1 MIFYKLLTCGLL
13 LYSVN
18 IFAVPLSFLL
28 SESQNM
34 PKAQWHQ
41 LESENFRIYYPK
53 NALDIAKYS
62 LYAAESSYS
71 YLSLL
76 LGVYLPNDSIS
87 QLESQKDRSI
97 LASTDKFV
105 YILGNR
111 AEGSGFAN
119 PVTLNI
125 EAQMLFS
132 RKASFFQHELV
143 HRLMYEH
150 NQFKIGPLGR
160 IWSLAMLPAWWIE
173 GLAEYLTESIGT
185 IETDALERH
194 MALQSNW
201 PSWDRLHSLYNADED
216 AILKG
221 YVVSGR
227 FLGWLFSK
235 TKQKDLYEI
244 HKNIFSKTIT
254 FPFYNAIDAWV
265 FENFQKD
272 SKQLYIEFQNEK
284 RDFWKNYINGLPE
297 LAYENEQFSSGHD
310 IIFPTIVFENKAI
323 FSRLVS
329 NYSVYS
335 GSFYVK
341 DFSEKSETRIPFNYI
356 GSSIFS
362 ASSLTDGVILTAVLN
377 KYDNFTMGHDVSII
391 KFKNKLSEISEKNII
406 DNQILKLSSKENP
419 ILIKQIFN
427 YLDNNFFI
435 VAVQNGNT
443 LIYHYDYKKNNIK
456 FLKKFLFPETV
467 KFINNYSNLNLQ
479 KNCGSFILFK
489 DFEKT
494 AIDNIC
500 ADGNYFNLV
509 KENYFII
516 KDAYILKNGIIRILA
531 KRDKLLS
538 LIDYTPKKQSSFRL
552 LISEIID
559 SIVPWDPDPE
569 KFLGAWVYKDN
580 KYFFKKIDIY
590 KSTENYKNWLKDK
603 DDSDF
608 LKSTQEF
615 NDFKP
620 RFVEIFNNK
629 KEYFLIKDQEIIS
642 NYLKLTQ
649 EKSESDYHNFLFK
662 ENETEAFQKIADYN
676 NRFLFAYPYAMPY
689 FLGGPTIGLFSIPY
703 MDEMERYYFQLFAGY
718 NFYLDSFNASLTY
731 VNNEI
736 FNGLNISLFAE
747 PFFNG
752 YYLVNKSDNGEI
764 KRYKYYNYL
773 NKVGVSFLARRF
785 FRPLSSNFESSLS
798 VYQLLPFN
806 SNDNTP
812 PSDIGAQNALI
823 INAAGELSFDI
834 FNTGFYLTKTKQKY
848 ENWLLWRTRMSL
860 GASKSYSI
868 GKTKNSLGQNI
879 DNLDFYNLN
888 TNINSSIALFEHRF
902 SIIGGVSTT
911 QGKSLLN
918 IKEIYSPFQ
927 NYILGSTTSL
937 NFVSYPIYSN
947 GTFLSLK
954 TGSWSYYSSLIYDFP
969 IFSKFEKKFLI
980 SFIDN
985 LKGFVSLNHGGVS
998 LQNNLSSWDSI
1009 TSANIGSSI
1018 RVDIKGVQFFPT
1030 IIYSQAISQENNWS
1044 LLFQFKFSNFL

>member
-1 MIFYKLLTCGLL
+1 MIYKLLICGLL
-13 LYSVN
+13 FYTVN

-34 PKAQWHQ
+34 PNAQWHQ
-41 LESENFRIYYPK
+41 LESKNFRIYYPK

-62 LYAAESSYS
+62 LYSSEMSYS

-76 LGVYLPNDSIS
+76 LGVYLPNDAIS
-87 QLESQKDRSI
+87 QLESQKERSI
-97 LASTDKFV
+97 LSSTEKIV

-111 AEGSGFAN
+111 AEGPGFAN

-132 RKASFFQHELV
+132 RNASFFQHELV

-194 MALQSNW
+194 MALHNNW

-227 FLGWLFSK
+227 FLGWLLSK

-254 FPFYNAIDAWV
+254 FPYYNAIDAWM

-272 SKQLYIEFQNEK
+272 SEQLYLEFQNE
-284 RDFWKNYINGLPE
+284 RREFWKNYINGLPK
-297 LAYENEQFSSGHD
+297 LSYENDKFSSGHD

-329 NYSVYS
+329 RYSVYS
-335 GSFYVK
+335 GSFYIK
-341 DFSEKSETRIPFNYI
+341 DFSEKSENRIPFDYI
-356 GSSIFS
+356 GSSAFS
-362 ASSLTDGVILTAVLN
+362 VTSLTDGVILTAALN
-377 KYDNFTMGHDVSII
+377 KYDNFSMGHDISII
-391 KFKNKLSEISEKNII
+391 KFKDKLSKISEKNIT
-406 DNQILKLSSKENP
+406 DTQILKLSSNENP
-419 ILIKQIFN
+419 IVIKQIFN
-427 YLDNNFFI
+427 YMGNKFFI

-443 LIYHYDYKKNNIK
+443 LIYHYDYSINNIK
-456 FLKKFLFPETV
+456 FLKSFAFPDTV

-494 AIDNIC
+494 SIESIC
-500 ADGNYFNLV
+500 EDGKYLNLV
-509 KENYFII
+509 KEKYFSI

-531 KRDKLLS
+531 RRDKLLS
-538 LIDYTPKKQSSFRL
+538 LIDYTPQMQSSSQF
-552 LISEIID
+552 LISERID
-559 SIVPWDPDPE
+559 SIVPWDPEPE
-569 KFLGAWVYKDN
+569 NFLGAWVYEDN

-590 KSTENYKNWLKDK
+590 KSIENYKNWLKNK
-603 DDSDF
+603 DNSDF
-608 LKSTQEF
+608 LKSTQNFKEI
-615 NDFKP
+615 KP
-620 RFVEIFNNK
+620 RFIEVFNAK
-629 KEYFLIKDQEIIS
+629 KQNFLIKDQEIVS
-642 NYLKLTQ
+642 NNLKLMQ
-649 EKSESDYHNFLFK
+649 EKSEYHFHNALFK
-662 ENETEAFQKIADYN
+662 ENETEVLQKIANYN

-703 MDEMERYYFQLFAGY
+703 MDEMERYYFQVFAGY
-718 NFYLDSFNASLTY
+718 NFYLDAFNASLTY
-731 VNNEI
+731 VNNEV
-736 FNGLNISLFAE
+736 FNGLNISLFSE

-752 YYLVNKSDNGEI
+752 YYLVNKNDNGEI
-764 KRYKYYNYL
+764 KQYKYYNYL
-773 NKVGVSFLARRF
+773 NKVGVSFLARGF
-785 FRPLSSNFESSLS
+785 FWPLSSNFESSLS
-798 VYQLLPFN
+798 LYQLLPFS
-806 SNDNTP
+806 SNDNAP
-812 PSDIGAQNALI
+812 PPDIGAQNALI
-823 INAAGELSFDI
+823 INAAGGLSFDL
-834 FNTGFYLTKTKQKY
+834 FNTSFYLTKTKHKD
-848 ENWLLWRTRMSL
+848 ENWLLWKTIISL

-868 GKTKNSLGQNI
+868 GKTANSLGQNI

-888 TNINSSIALFEHRF
+888 TNIFSNIELLKHRLSIT
-902 SIIGGVSTT
+902 GGLSTT

-918 IKEIYSPFQ
+918 IKEMYSPFQ
-927 NYILGSTTSL
+927 NYILGATTSL

-947 GTFLSLK
+947 GTFLSVK
-954 TGSWSYYSSLIYDFP
+954 TGSWSYSGSLIYDFP

-985 LKGFVSLNHGGVS
+985 LKGFVSLNQGGVS

-1030 IIYSQAISQENNWS
+1030 IIYSQAITQENNWS
-1044 LLFQFKFSNFL
+1044 LLFQLKFSNFL